1 MEKLSLSVLSSVM
14 KCVHYFHE
22 KSITASDLFFFFMY
36 LFLFVFLEKERTGN
50 GSWSRTA
57 YSLTSEVFSQLE
69 LALEPIG
76 IGLVLNNK

>member
-1 MEKLSLSVLSSVM
+1 M

-22 KSITASDLFFFFMY
+22 KSITASDFFIIIFIFFP
-36 LFLFVFLEKERTGN
+36 EKERTGN

-57 YSLTSEVFSQLE
+57 YSLNSEVFSQLE
-69 LALEPIG
+69 LPLEPIG